1 MITPIELLGKDL
13 KRGFGYKALP
23 VDEFIEEVAKDY
35 EFIYNEN
42 TELKEKSA
50 ALTEN
55 LNHYRSMEESLKRA
69 LIMAEETSRETMEN
83 AEIAAKN
90 IKEQA
95 KQEAKNIIDV
105 ANQDVQR
112 MRFEGEE
119 NLKKTQKDRLEEI
132 HQIELKIQ
140 KLTGDYVSYKTKM
153 KQLLKSQLEMLDIDM
168 EIEEV

>member
-35 EFIYNEN
+35 EVIYNEN
-42 TELKEKSA
+42 RELKEKTA

-83 AEIAAKN
+83 AETAAKN
-90 IKEQA
+90 ITEQA
-95 KQEAKNIIDV
+95 KRDAQRIGFEA
-105 ANQDVQR
+105 
-112 MRFEGEE
+112 EE
-119 NLKKTQKDRLEEI
+119 NLKETQKDRLEEI
-132 HQIELKIQ
+132 HQMELKIQ